1 MTNTPILVSYT
12 LQQAFDDGVLHPLW
26 PRRWY
31 QLTMGKPLV
40 VTAAVKADI
49 SDAGLMEIWNDYVRW
64 RREVE
69 PTLHEEDRLFSAQ
82 MNGETV
88 WLIEDG
94 QAFTILYPSDY

>member
-1 MTNTPILVSYT
+1 MQEPILVYSYG

-26 PRRWY
+26 PKRWW
-31 QLTMGKPLV
+31 QLTRGKALV
-40 VTAAVKADI
+40 ATAAVKADI
-49 SDAGLMEIWNDYVRW
+49 SDAGLMEIWDAYVRW
-64 RREVE
+64 RRETE
-69 PTLHEEDRLFSAQ
+69 PTLPEEEKLFSTS